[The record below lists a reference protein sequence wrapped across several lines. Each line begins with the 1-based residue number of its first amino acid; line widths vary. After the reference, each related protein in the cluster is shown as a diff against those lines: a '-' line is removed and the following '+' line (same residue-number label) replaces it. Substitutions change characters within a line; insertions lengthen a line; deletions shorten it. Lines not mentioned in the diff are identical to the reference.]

1 MKTKLSKQTPFTF
14 TPNMLF
20 GVTIGLA
27 LFVRLFL
34 AITTKGFDT
43 DISCFYSWATRVFEG
58 GFSAFYSPDV
68 FTDYPPGYIYVLYVL
83 GAIFHYCKITY
94 LSPAMLIL
102 IKLPNILCDIM
113 AGALIYRIG
122 SKKVSKGT
130 ALFLSAIYLFNPAVL
145 INSAV
150 WGQVDSL
157 LVMCVML
164 LCLFLMEGKVVP
176 ACFIFALGLLH
187 KPQML
192 VFAPLLLYGI
202 YEQDIR
208 VIICSGRTGAPP
220 IAKAANWRKLVLDA
234 LGGFIALGTF
244 FLAMVPFGMDKVIP
258 QYTDTLTS
266 YPYVSV
272 NAYNFW
278 AYLGKNWASQEELL
292 WDIISYKNLGSVLIV
307 LLTLF
312 SAVIFEVLRR
322 KKREDRYF
330 STGAFL
336 MITTFMFSVR
346 MHERYLY
353 PAMLLLVFAYL
364 FNKERSFVWA
374 YILLSI
380 AHFLNVWHVLYY
392 YDPSTYY
399 DHVSNIILLSG
410 VMVVCAA
417 YYYVVL
423 TKSLLGRYAVQELCP
438 DWLQKADYFGP
449 KQPTASKK
457 ALPFTWVDWALM
469 AAITL
474 IYAVVAFTNLGY
486 NKAPET
492 EYNWKANETISL
504 EFTEGEAPATLCY
517 YLRTEKELTSD
528 WTHSADGVN
537 WAGAQSLTMKNVF
550 TWGQVAL
557 GNNPLTAF
565 SITNTSEDGLMG
577 EFIFLDT
584 EGQIV
589 TPQNFSDY
597 PELFD
602 EADTLPKTFDF
613 LASAYFD
620 EIYYHRTANEFI
632 EGQPAYE
639 NTHPQLGK
647 IFIALGALIFGT
659 NPFGFRFMGT
669 LFGVLMLPFMYLLG
683 RNLTKSRVIGGM
695 VSLCFAFDFMHFTQ
709 TRIATIDVFIVF
721 FIILMYYF
729 MERYL
734 SLSFY
739 DTSLGKTLLPLGACG
754 IAFGLGISSKWTGFY
769 AGAGLA
775 VLFFVSLYKR
785 YQEYQYACQN
795 PKGYSNGVA
804 HSHIIESFIPNTLK
818 TIGFCMIFFVIIPLT
833 IYVLCYIP
841 FKDYSQDN
849 FILRAWNNQFTMFN
863 YHSKLEDT
871 HPYSSLWYEWPTMV
885 RPVFYYSNKLVN
897 GMYQGISAFG
907 NPAIWFT
914 ALPAAVYTFYLAIV
928 KRKAT
933 AAFLSIGLLAQF
945 LPWTLV
951 SRCTFLYHYFPTVP
965 FLMLMIG
972 YVAAQLKMRLRP
984 KVFYTLCG
992 FYTLAVITLFIM
1004 FYPVISGAP
1013 VSGEYVDT
1021 YLRWMDGWVLIIK

>member
-1 MKTKLSKQTPFTF
+1 
-14 TPNMLF
+14 MLF
-20 GVTIGLA
+20 GATIGLA
-27 LFVRLFL
+27 LFVRLIL
-34 AITTKGFDT
+34 AVTTKGFDT

-58 GFSAFYSPDV
+58 GFSAFYAPDV
-68 FTDYPPGYIYVLYVL
+68 FTDYPPGYIYVLYVM
-83 GAIFHYCKITY
+83 GAIFHYFKITY
-94 LSPAMLIL
+94 FSPAMLIL
-102 IKLPNILCDIM
+102 IKLPSMLCDIA

-122 SKKVSKGT
+122 SKKVTKGT

-157 LVMCVML
+157 LVMCVLL

-176 ACFIFALGLLH
+176 ACFVFALGLLH

-202 YEQDIR
+202 YEQDI
-208 VIICSGRTGAPP
+208 VHFKS
-220 IAKAANWRKLVLDA
+220 WRKLGLDA
-234 LGGFIALGTF
+234 LGGFAALGTF
-244 FLAMVPFGMDKVIP
+244 LLAMVPFGIDKVIP

-278 AYLGKNWASQEELL
+278 AFLGKNWASQEELVWGL
-292 WDIISYKNLGSVLIV
+292 ISYKNLGSVLIV
-307 LLTLF
+307 LLTLI
-312 SAVIFEVLRR
+312 SAVIFEMLRR
-322 KKREDRYF
+322 KKRENRYF
-330 STGAFL
+330 VTGSFL

-399 DHVSNIILLSG
+399 GHVSTIILLSG
-410 VMVVCAA
+410 IMVMCTA

-423 TKSLLGRYAVQELCP
+423 TKSLLGKYGAQELCP
-438 DWLQKADYFGP
+438 EWLKKADYFKP
-449 KQPTASKK
+449 KQPAPSKK
-457 ALPFTWVDWALM
+457 ALPITWVDFVLM

-492 EYNWKANETISL
+492 EYIWKANETIAL
-504 EFTEGEAPATLCY
+504 EFSEGETPATLCY
-517 YLRTEKELTSD
+517 YLRTEKELTCD

-537 WAGAQSLTMKNVF
+537 WSDSQSLAMKNVF
-550 TWGQVAL
+550 TWGRLEL
-557 GNNPLTAF
+557 GAASTF
-565 SITNTSEDGLMG
+565 SITNTSEDGLIG
-577 EFIFLDT
+577 EFIFLDA
-584 EGQIV
+584 EGEVV
-589 TPQNFSDY
+589 TPINANAY

-602 EADTLPKTFDF
+602 EADTLPETFDF

-639 NTHPQLGK
+639 NTHPPLGK
-647 IFIALGALIFGT
+647 SLIALGALIFGT

-775 VLFFVSLYKR
+775 ILFFVSLYKR

-795 PKGYSNGVA
+795 PKGYSGGIA
-804 HSHIIESFIPNTLK
+804 HSHIIECFVPNTLK
-818 TIGFCMIFFVIIPLT
+818 TIGFCVIFFVVIPLA
-833 IYVLCYIP
+833 IYILSYIP
-841 FKDYSQDN
+841 FRDYSQDG
-849 FILRAWNNQFTMFN
+849 LLMRAWHNQFTMFN
-863 YHSKLEDT
+863 YHSKLEAT
-871 HPYSSLWYEWPTMV
+871 HPYSSSWYEWPTMV
-885 RPVFYYSNKLVN
+885 RPVFYYSNKLGN

-907 NPAIWFT
+907 NPAVWFT
-914 ALPAAVYTFYLAIV
+914 ALPAAAYTFYLAIV

-945 LPWTLV
+945 LPWTLI

-972 YVAAQLKMRLRP
+972 YVALQLKNRLKP
-984 KVFYTLCG
+984 KVFYTLCAL
-992 FYTLAVITLFIM
+992 YTLTVIGLFIL